1 MGPSLYFSKMSV
13 NLPQYH
19 GITRLFNSRSIA
31 NRFQFNNFITLNYN
45 NKTYTACSLI
55 SANKI
60 PLLLFSVWIV
70 VKKNVSKNNRQ
81 FFVLILFSSTFSSS
95 SSCINLVLT
104 SQPNLIVDSGNHP
117 SLHSNCNHQIIY
129 VKFNLKI
136 RYPQPYTREVWHY
149 KGTNDHLIRSA
160 INQFNC

>member
-1 MGPSLYFSKMSV
+1 MGPGFYFSKMSV

-19 GITRLFNSRSIA
+19 GKARLFNSRSIE
-31 NRFQFNNFITLNYN
+31 NRFQVNNFITLNYK
-45 NKTYTACSLI
+45 NKSYIACSII

-60 PLLLFSVWIV
+60 PLLLFSVLIV
-70 VKKNVSKNNRQ
+70 LKKNVSKNNRQ
-81 FFVLILFSSTFSSS
+81 FFVSILFSSTFSSS

-117 SLHSNCNHQIIY
+117 SLHPNSHHQIIY
-129 VKFNLKI
+129 LKSNLKI
-136 RYPQPYTREVWHY
+136 CYPPPYTREVWHY
-149 KGTNDHLIRSA
+149 KDTNDDLIRRA